1 MQPGEVHEH
10 ALSHDQATGGKK
22 DVFQPSPQIK
32 FSIKQIELRKKE
44 CLTAIN
50 ILVLVILG
58 FGSHMTKTL
67 LGLCQEDPEFLQFA
81 SV

>member
-22 DVFQPSPQIK
+22 DVFQPNPQIK
-32 FSIKQIELRKKE
+32 FSIKLTQLKGKK
-44 CLTAIN
+44 CLAVTN

-58 FGSHMTKTL
+58 FGSHMTETL
-67 LGLCQEDPEFLQFA
+67 LCLCQEDLEFLQFA